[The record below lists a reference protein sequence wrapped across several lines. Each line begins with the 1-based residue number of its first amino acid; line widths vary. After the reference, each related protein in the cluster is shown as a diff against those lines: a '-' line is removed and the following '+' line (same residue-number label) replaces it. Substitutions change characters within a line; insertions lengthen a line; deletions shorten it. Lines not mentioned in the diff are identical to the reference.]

1 MRSSKYS
8 LLTQYARVMFPVKDE
23 ERPIRY
29 LFIAVHRIVAVQSLV
44 SRSELLY
51 ARARR
56 QGVGMKCRNN
66 SLHSTKKY
74 PSRFSHT
81 RVWGEPQIKMV
92 GNFWV
97 LPRASLSRAAE
108 AQVSFVKILRILPEI
123 HSNFVRHPRT
133 ALDFVFTRHR
143 NGLRNCRYGG
153 GEIRTPERLAPLL
166 VFETSAFVHS
176 ATPPKF
182 SLRSHFE

>member
-123 HSNFVRHPRT
+123 VSNFVQYTPPDGGPAEYTKKKDPRRHMSCGPFVSWSDRPRGS
-133 ALDFVFTRHR
+133 AFRA
-143 NGLRNCRYGG
+143 GLANNFDRVARVDGG
-153 GEIRTPERLAPLL
+153 G
-166 VFETSAFVHS
+166 FDH
-176 ATPPKF
+176 
-182 SLRSHFE
+182 

>member
-1 MRSSKYS
+1 VWI
-8 LLTQYARVMFPVKDE
+8 LTESPVCESHVPSTTLKLT
-23 ERPIRY
+23 IRY

-123 HSNFVRHPRT
+123 VSNFVQ
-133 ALDFVFTRHR
+133 
-143 NGLRNCRYGG
+143 Y
-153 GEIRTPERLAPLL
+153 
-166 VFETSAFVHS
+166 
-176 ATPPKF
+176 TPPKLKIGIGSRNGVAPQARPRF
-182 SLRSHFE
+182 VRFF

>member
-1 MRSSKYS
+1 MRESCS
-8 LLTQYARVMFPVKDE
+8 PCG

-123 HSNFVRHPRT
+123 VSNFVQ
-133 ALDFVFTRHR
+133 
-143 NGLRNCRYGG
+143 Y
-153 GEIRTPERLAPLL
+153 
-166 VFETSAFVHS
+166 
-176 ATPPKF
+176 TPPKLKIGIGSRNGVAPQARPRF
-182 SLRSHFE
+182 VRFF

>member
-1 MRSSKYS
+1 MWI
-8 LLTQYARVMFPVKDE
+8 LTESPVCESHVPSTTLKLT
-23 ERPIRY
+23 IRY

-108 AQVSFVKILRILPEI
+108 AQVSFVKILRILSEI
-123 HSNFVRHPRT
+123 HSNFTFTNWRREGDSNPR
-133 ALDFVFTRHR
+133 AC
-143 NGLRNCRYGG
+143 LR
-153 GEIRTPERLAPLL
+153 RTLGFRDQPSTTTL
-166 VFETSAFVHS
+166 V
-176 ATPPKF
+176 
-182 SLRSHFE
+182 SLRGN